1 MNRYRPYT
9 IVALLAVVV
18 MCGCHRDFQP
28 DSRMCFY
35 RDVFDIS
42 ENVRDVGVRE
52 FDDGKTYIGVS
63 IYADQ
68 FEYDY
73 EEFCDRV
80 VEVASDYN
88 LNENGSYQVTIYDLN
103 TSLQDLNSVE
113 HAYDYTGNYFG
124 EYSKEYD

>member
-18 MCGCHRDFQP
+18 MFGCRRDFQP

-124 EYSKEYD
+124 EYSKEYG

>member
-18 MCGCHRDFQP
+18 MFGCHRDFQP

-124 EYSKEYD
+124 EYSKEYG